1 MKKLQRMLCLLTA
14 LILLA
19 VQLPALAQEALLTQ
33 QEIAEARQL
42 IAMEGELQG
51 WAKGM
56 KPSASMN
63 ALQIQQYLEWLLSDE
78 IAVCLCASGIKPS
91 CWAISRWKG
100 SKTCCAS
107 SGISWIITGIGWKQG
122 G

>member
-42 IAMEGELQG
+42 IDMEVELQG

-63 ALQIQQYLEWLLSDE
+63 ALQIRLFVKCWGAQDSQPVKCEHGSWKNCESQRQR
-78 IAVCLCASGIKPS
+78 ASGL
-91 CWAISRWKG
+91 
-100 SKTCCAS
+100 
-107 SGISWIITGIGWKQG
+107 
-122 G
+122 